1 MNEGLID
8 LGRSIVINISAE
20 GSPDVAMQLKAGYTK
35 DGQFIDEKVL
45 QASVLSNAYI
55 KFKRWHKVGK
65 NKNIENVKR
74 YLIEN
79 KHLMS

>member
-1 MNEGLID
+1 MNL
-8 LGRSIVINISAE
+8 
-20 GSPDVAMQLKAGYTK
+20 QLKAGYTK